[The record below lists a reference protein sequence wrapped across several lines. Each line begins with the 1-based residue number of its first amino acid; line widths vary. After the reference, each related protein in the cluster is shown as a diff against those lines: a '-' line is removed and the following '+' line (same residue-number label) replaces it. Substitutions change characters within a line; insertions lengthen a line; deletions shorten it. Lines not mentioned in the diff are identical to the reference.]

1 MANVFDVASWFW
13 LLEDSKEEG
22 LTNLKLQK
30 LCYYAQGLYLA
41 KYGERLFKDDM
52 EAWKHGPVVPA
63 LYEKLQSC
71 GRVPIESTMLFQN
84 SSDIKL
90 CDKEKDLIEDVFTY
104 FGEYTAW
111 KLADLTHEEDPWINA
126 NKRENK
132 LITDEDL
139 VAYFKN
145 KVGEYILDAE
155 EEKMYQKAMK
165 IWNDPNTEYVKGEDV
180 WKEFN
185 IKC

>member
-13 LLEDSKEEG
+13 LLEDSKDEG

-52 EAWKHGPVVPA
+52 EAWKHGPVVPV
-63 LYEKLQSC
+63 LYEKLKSC
-71 GRVPIESTMLFQN
+71 GRIPIESTMLFQN

-145 KVGEYILDAE
+145 KVGEYTRDELDE
-155 EEKMYQKAMK
+155 ELYKLALESL
-165 IWNDPNTEYVKGEDV
+165 NDSDEENISHEEF
-180 WKEFN
+180 WKELN
-185 IKC
+185 A